1 VTRPLQLIVQFVIV
15 TWLVHA
21 VPAVS
26 ELRVLS
32 AVGMRQVMVEL
43 ESKFERA
50 TGHSLSITYESSGI
64 IARRVESGEAADVVL
79 INQAGIDRLT
89 RAARIEKRGAT
100 ILATA
105 NVGVAVRAGA
115 AKPDVST
122 PEAFRRTML
131 AARMV
136 AYPDPVLDGSSGV
149 HIARVFERLTIAAVM
164 KPKTVYA
171 APPGP
176 GASTPGSLVAGGHAD
191 IALHQMQELRAVKGI
206 DIVGPLPNDLQETF
220 VFSIAVLSTAR
231 DATAAK
237 ALVAFLLTPESKAVM
252 ASKGMGAVD
261 R

>member
-1 VTRPLQLIVQFVIV
+1 VTRPLQLIVQFVIAG
-15 TWLVHA
+15 WLAHA

-26 ELRVLS
+26 ELNVLS

-64 IARRVESGEAADVVL
+64 IARRVESGDAADVVL

-89 RAARIEKRGAT
+89 KAERIGGAT
-100 ILATA
+100 ILATS

-122 PEAFRRTML
+122 PDAFRRTML

-149 HIARVFERLTIAAVM
+149 HIAQVFERLTIAAVM
-164 KPKTVYA
+164 KPKTIYA

-176 GASTPGSLVAGGHAD
+176 GASTPGSLVAGGYAD

-231 DATAAK
+231 DATAAE
-237 ALVAFLLTPESKAVM
+237 ALIAFLLTPESKAVM